1 MFSSDIKA
9 ASSKDFFTLLL
20 QHTCYMALNMS
31 IHYPTKVDVLLM
43 HSNLTIIDYSTENI
57 TGCWVNRCH
66 VFARSTH
73 ALPQLK

>member
-31 IHYPTKVDVLLM
+31 IHYLTKVDVQINF
-43 HSNLTIIDYSTENI
+43 SD
-57 TGCWVNRCH
+57 G
-66 VFARSTH
+66 
-73 ALPQLK
+73 LKSDNN